1 MILVELSFR
10 NESVYM
16 MKKDITGLTNEEWFL
31 KNILEADYFPEEEN
45 NNKLEIN
52 EDKYTALS
60 IIDSMRYNRLIVY
73 PRVSMDY
80 LLLLAE
86 KWCIPENIIDMI
98 KVRMEHNINVNN
110 LDYAIHENPIFN
122 EIDNLVFKC
131 ENCCTGFKMAEN
143 KNDSC
148 ITHRTFHP
156 GIETFMCCGGKY
168 GSMPCTLGFHILD
181 NYDMTKYLALKKF
194 NNK

>member
-1 MILVELSFR
+1 MNLIELSFR
-10 NESVYM
+10 NESVFM
-16 MKKDITGLTNEEWFL
+16 TKNDITGLTNEEWFL
-31 KNILEADYFPEEEN
+31 NTILEENYFPEEE

-98 KVRMEHNINVNN
+98 KIRIENNIHVNN
-110 LDYAIHENPIFN
+110 LDYAIHETPIFD
-122 EIDNLVFKC
+122 EIDNLIFKC
-131 ENCCTGFKMAEN
+131 ENCSAGFKMAEN
-143 KNDSC
+143 KNKSC
-148 ITHRTFHP
+148 VFHRNFHP
-156 GIETFMCCGGKY
+156 AIEKFMCCGGNA
-168 GSMPCTLGFHILD
+168 GSAPCITGYHILS
-181 NYDMTKYLALKKF
+181 NFNQTKYLELKK
-194 NNK
+194 NINK

>member
-1 MILVELSFR
+1 MNLVELSFR

-16 MKKDITGLTNEEWFL
+16 TKNDITGLTNEEWFL

-86 KWCIPENIIDMI
+86 KLCIPENIIDMI
-98 KVRMEHNINVNN
+98 KVRMEHNINVRN
-110 LDYAIHENPIFN
+110 
-122 EIDNLVFKC
+122 FK
-131 ENCCTGFKMAEN
+131 
-143 KNDSC
+143 
-148 ITHRTFHP
+148 
-156 GIETFMCCGGKY
+156 Y
-168 GSMPCTLGFHILD
+168 
-181 NYDMTKYLALKKF
+181 
-194 NNK
+194 